1 MPPTA
6 APSASGVR
14 IDANANAVS
23 ILRTSRGDSA
33 AARSAYVAPR
43 RMIPTPA
50 TKSGMAS
57 VDMIDPNATGYAV
70 QKTVR
75 IKMSQT

>member
-1 MPPTA
+1 MI
-6 APSASGVR
+6 PSA
-14 IDANANAVS
+14 
-23 ILRTSRGDSA
+23 
-33 AARSAYVAPR
+33 
-43 RMIPTPA
+43 A

-75 IKMSQT
+75 TKMSQTWFASQTGAIA